1 MSSSI
6 KRARDRRAWWKL
18 LLSLFLAVAT
28 TANVVGCQQAPEPKQ
43 TVVILTPVPFDILDE
58 SIAGIREGL
67 TQSGYG
73 PDRLD
78 VRVVNAGGQM
88 QMLSGYSR
96 EILAGHPD
104 VVVPVSTPAT
114 QAVVAAAPASQN
126 IVFSTV
132 TNPEAANVPAN
143 ARNITGVS
151 DVVNYRANILLV
163 RELFPSARRLG
174 TIYNP
179 GDDAAV
185 YGLRQLQTLAAAE
198 GFQLR
203 AVAATNSNE
212 AVIAARSLA
221 DQVDVILIG
230 SDSNAA
236 AAMSGIVQAALAK
249 RVPVVAS
256 DAGSVRSG
264 ALAAVSVDYR
274 QLGRA
279 SGRLIVQ
286 VLRSGRPAGE
296 AQRIA
301 FVGNSLVANRATA
314 RSLGYTFPQ
323 SFVARHPAM
332 VGSHR

>member
-1 MSSSI
+1 MSKSI
-6 KRARDRRAWWKL
+6 PRARTSRSWWQLLFL
-18 LLSLFLAVAT
+18 LLAVVAT
-28 TANVVGCQQAPEPKQ
+28 AIVVGCQQAPKPKQ

-67 TQSGYG
+67 TQAGYG
-73 PDRLD
+73 PSKLD
-78 VRVVNAGGQM
+78 VRVVNASGQM
-88 QMLSGYSR
+88 QMLSGYAR

-114 QAVVAAAPASQN
+114 QAIVAAASASQN
-126 IVFSTV
+126 VVFSTV

-143 ARNITGVS
+143 APNITGVS

-163 RELFPSARRLG
+163 RELFPSVRRLG

-185 YGLRQLQTLAAAE
+185 YGLRKLQTLAAAE
-198 GFQLR
+198 GFQLK

-236 AAMSGIVQAALAK
+236 AAMTGIVQAALPK
-249 RVPVVAS
+249 RVPVLAS
-256 DAGSVRSG
+256 DAGSVRNG

-279 SGRLIVQ
+279 GAGLIVR
-286 VLRSGRPAGE
+286 VLKSGRPAGE
-296 AQRIA
+296 VQRIN
-301 FVGNSLVANRATA
+301 FVGNSLIANRATA

-323 SFVARHPAM
+323 SFVARQPAM
-332 VGSHR
+332 VGSEK